1 MMVEPI
7 AEIAAREKAELE
19 AQQQKTDLA
28 PLRSEII
35 QVNYAKASDIKAL
48 LGSDKTSMLSE
59 RGRVTVDERT
69 NTLLVLETREKIEE
83 IRQLVS
89 RLDIPVRQV
98 LIRSE
103 ERRVGKACVSTCRYR
118 WSPDH

>member
-1 MMVEPI
+1 MRQQGNVMMVAPI

-48 LGSDKTSMLSE
+48 LGSNKTSMLSVS
-59 RGRVTVDERT
+59 GRVTVDERT
-69 NTLLVLETREKIEE
+69 KTTLVLEEREKTEE
-83 IRQLVS
+83 SGRAAC
-89 RLDIPVRQV
+89 R
-98 LIRSE
+98 
-103 ERRVGKACVSTCRYR
+103 ERGCQEG
-118 WSPDH
+118 

>member
-1 MMVEPI
+1 MVISDSVKGDIAMRLQNVPWDQALDIILRSKGLGMRQQGNVMMVAPI

-35 QVNYAKASDIKAL
+35 QVNYAKASD
-48 LGSDKTSMLSE
+48 
-59 RGRVTVDERT
+59 
-69 NTLLVLETREKIEE
+69 
-83 IRQLVS
+83 
-89 RLDIPVRQV
+89 
-98 LIRSE
+98 RSE
-103 ERRVGKACVSTCRYR
+103 ERRVGKECVSTCRSR

>member
-1 MMVEPI
+1 MRLQNVTWDQALDIILRSNGLGMRQQGNVMMVAPI

-35 QVNYAKASDIKAL
+35 QVNNATASAIKAL

-69 NTLLVLETREKIEE
+69 NTLLVLDTREKLSEM
-83 IRQLVS
+83 RQ
-89 RLDIPVRQV
+89 
-98 LIRSE
+98 
-103 ERRVGKACVSTCRYR
+103 
-118 WSPDH
+118 HM

>member
-1 MMVEPI
+1 MLLKDVPWDPALDMILCSKGLGMRQQGNVMMVAPI

-69 NTLLVLETREKIEE
+69 NTLL
-83 IRQLVS
+83 
-89 RLDIPVRQV
+89 
-98 LIRSE
+98 RSE
-103 ERRVGKACVSTCRYR
+103 EHTSELQSLMRNSYA
-118 WSPDH
+118 